1 MSESPTERPAGE
13 QGAAPA
19 EGALFDLLVSGG
31 HRPAAAYTAVREIE
45 AMAGQ
50 SVVTELRAE
59 IRTVAQELR
68 AEIRSAV
75 QELRTE
81 IHTVDAR
88 LTAHIETTNARFDSV
103 QRQLNLIWTFLILLL
118 GTFLGTLTTV
128 LLRG

>member
-1 MSESPTERPAGE
+1 MSESPTERTPE
-13 QGAAPA
+13 ESSVAPA
-19 EGALFDLLVSGG
+19 QGALFDVLVGG
-31 HRPAAAYTAVREIE
+31 DRRPRAAYTAIREIE

-59 IRTVAQELR
+59 IRSVAQEFR
-68 AEIRSAV
+68 AEIQSAV

-81 IHTVDAR
+81 VRKVDSR

-103 QRQLNLIWTFLILLL
+103 QRQLNLIWTILILLL
-118 GTFLGTLTTV
+118 GSFLGTLTTV